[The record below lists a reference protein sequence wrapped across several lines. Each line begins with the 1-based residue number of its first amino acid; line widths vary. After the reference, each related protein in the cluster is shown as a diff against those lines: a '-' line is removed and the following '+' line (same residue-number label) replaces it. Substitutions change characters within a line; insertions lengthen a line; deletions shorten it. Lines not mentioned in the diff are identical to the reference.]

1 MKPMP
6 ITSFSEIRDRLR
18 REARQ
23 AYLDFRRSRPDET
36 IYAFG
41 LYTDDDALNAHS
53 IGNTEEAHEKAVS
66 RNPGDGMFD
75 RLSSVLRYRW
85 SPAEWKGIYSEEF
98 PAPDNGQD
106 DGPDPWEELQDG
118 SSFAEAWRSITG
130 RDHRDFRRNMFRAMV
145 DALRLLDGESLFG
158 TDRDREK
165 VILFISLSDSE
176 DEGFLEIE
184 SAKLLNPRRATRR
197 ALRTIPLPFRWII
210 LAGYYWR
217 RLIRGRIVS
226 NTLSTQVVHRG

>member
-6 ITSFSEIRDRLR
+6 IASFSEIRDRLR

-36 IYAFG
+36 IYVFG

-53 IGNTEEAHEKAVS
+53 IGNTEEAYEKAIS
-66 RNPGDGMFD
+66 RNPGDGMFG
-75 RLSSVLRYRW
+75 RLSSVLSYRW
-85 SPAEWKGIYSEEF
+85 SPAEWPGIYSEDF
-98 PAPDNGQD
+98 PAPDEEQD
-106 DGPDPWEELQDG
+106 ASERLQEG
-118 SSFAEAWRSITG
+118 SSFAEAWRSISG
-130 RDHRDFRRNMFRAMV
+130 KDHQEFRRNMFRAMV

-158 TDRDREK
+158 TGRDREK
-165 VILFISLSDSE
+165 VILIISLSDSE

-184 SAKLLNPRRATRR
+184 SAKLLNSRRATRR

-217 RLIRGRIVS
+217 RLIRGRLIS
-226 NTLSTQVVHRG
+226 NTLSTQIVNPGH